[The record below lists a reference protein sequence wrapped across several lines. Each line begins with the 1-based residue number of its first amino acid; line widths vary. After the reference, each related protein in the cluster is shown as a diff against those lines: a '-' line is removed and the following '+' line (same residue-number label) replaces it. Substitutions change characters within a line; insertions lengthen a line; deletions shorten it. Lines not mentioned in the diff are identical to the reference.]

1 MKRSDKR
8 AAAAPM
14 PERNT
19 HSRRYEYTSCRRCV
33 TSFRLTLFSFS
44 LRLCRLLAI
53 AASAA
58 AFAAHRSTP
67 ATTRT
72 EGFCGESNRR
82 PVLSSIHAA
91 FREGV
96 SSGAVRNEVLSRH
109 DDASSL
115 RRRYEGYGGIVYRQS
130 VLSSE
135 EFRTVRRELAS
146 LMGRGGSMPLRDEKT
161 SSVAKNRV
169 GAQLPRNSA
178 VAAVLGDEGGSMSKL
193 FNRAA
198 NDQNDGRRKLVL
210 SKEIPIEV
218 RVYERTGAGMDWHVD
233 DILFSPEQV
242 EVIFTVENTSDC
254 VTKWEGK
261 GGRGDDVRGYDP
273 VEV

>member
-1 MKRSDKR
+1 
-8 AAAAPM
+8 
-14 PERNT
+14 
-19 HSRRYEYTSCRRCV
+19 
-33 TSFRLTLFSFS
+33 
-44 LRLCRLLAI
+44 
-53 AASAA
+53 
-58 AFAAHRSTP
+58 
-67 ATTRT
+67 
-72 EGFCGESNRR
+72 
-82 PVLSSIHAA
+82 
-91 FREGV
+91 
-96 SSGAVRNEVLSRH
+96 
-109 DDASSL
+109 
-115 RRRYEGYGGIVYRQS
+115 
-130 VLSSE
+130 
-135 EFRTVRRELAS
+135 
-146 LMGRGGSMPLRDEKT
+146 MPLRDEKT
-161 SSVAKNRV
+161 SSVARNRV

-193 FNRAA
+193 VNRAA
-198 NDQNDGRRKLVL
+198 NDRNDGRRKLVL